1 MKAFRSNKFDITPSK
16 QIIKE
21 GTNSY
26 FNWKQQLEPLLSA
39 IPNQC
44 ECQFEINTI
53 LRFGALIIPH
63 SLHKRIL
70 KIVL

>member
-44 ECQFEINTI
+44 EI
-53 LRFGALIIPH
+53 
-63 SLHKRIL
+63 
-70 KIVL
+70 

>member
-44 ECQFEINTI
+44 EIGNKHYLAFPRVLITI
-53 LRFGALIIPH
+53 H
-63 SLHKRIL
+63 SI
-70 KIVL
+70 